1 MKQEEKLTQ
10 LIQTWDNKEKAQAI
24 KLLKSSMSQTSTT
37 PKIPHKDIKN
47 YVKNTITEGL
57 KNGGSSK
64 LLDYPGDY
72 ESASKSTYYKENIR
86 AVIKDVS
93 QELNL
98 DTGSNVVLS
107 ACWKELEDSRT
118 LVEFRKYLKLYLI
131 TLFSNFYTDED
142 IAEYVEMI
150 DEQDRELRRLREYK
164 RIQDELFGIM
174 TEDDEELHQV
184 IQANKMRDMKLSDTE
199 ICKILKITRNRLNY
213 LRRKIEVENVHG
225 SVEF

>member
-24 KLLKSSMSQTSTT
+24 KLLKSSMVETSTT
-37 PKIPHKDIKN
+37 PKIPHKDIEN

-57 KNGGSSK
+57 KSGGK
-64 LLDYPGDY
+64 LLDYPVDY

-86 AVIKDVS
+86 SVIKDIA
-93 QELNL
+93 QELSI
-98 DTGSNVVLS
+98 DTHSNNVLA

-131 TLFSNFYTDED
+131 TLFSNFYTEGD

-150 DEQDRELRRLREYK
+150 DEQDREIRRLREYK
-164 RIQDELFGIM
+164 RIQEELFGVM
-174 TEDDEELHQV
+174 TKDDEGLHHY
-184 IQANKMRDMKLSDTE
+184 IQARDMKSMGLTDVE
-199 ICKILKITRNRLNY
+199 ICKTLKINRDRLNY
-213 LRRKIEVENVHG
+213 LRKTVELQDKE
-225 SVEF
+225 SV

>member
-10 LIQTWDNKEKAQAI
+10 LIQTWDNKDKAQAI
-24 KLLKSSMSQTSTT
+24 KILKSSMVETSTT
-37 PKIPHKDIKN
+37 PKIPSKDIED

-57 KNGGSSK
+57 KSGGK

-93 QELNL
+93 QELKL
-98 DTGSNVVLS
+98 DTSSNAVLS

-131 TLFSNFYTDED
+131 TLFSNFYTDKD

-164 RIQDELFGIM
+164 RIQEELFGIM

-184 IQANKMRDMKLSDTE
+184 IQAKKMKEMGLSESEVCKL
-199 ICKILKITRNRLNY
+199 LNITRNRLNY
-213 LRRKIEVENVHG
+213 LRRKVELQD
-225 SVEF
+225 

>member
-1 MKQEEKLTQ
+1 MKQEEKLSE
-10 LIQTWDNKEKAQAI
+10 LIQTWDNKDKAQAI
-24 KLLKSSMSQTSTT
+24 KILKSSMVATSTT
-37 PKIPHKDIKN
+37 PKIPHKDIED
-47 YVKNTITEGL
+47 YVKSTITEGL
-57 KNGGSSK
+57 KSGGK

-93 QELNL
+93 QELKL
-98 DTGSNVVLS
+98 DTSSNAVLS

-131 TLFSNFYTDED
+131 TLFSNFYTDKD

-174 TEDDEELHQV
+174 TENDEELHQV
-184 IQANKMRDMKLSDTE
+184 IQAKKMREGGLSDTE
-199 ICKILKITRNRLNY
+199 VCKVLNIKRDRLNY
-213 LRRKIEVENVHG
+213 LRKKIELQ
-225 SVEF
+225 

>member
-24 KLLKSSMSQTSTT
+24 KLLKSSMVATSTT
-37 PKIPHKDIKN
+37 PKIPHKDIED
-47 YVKNTITEGL
+47 YVKSTITEGL
-57 KNGGSSK
+57 KSGGK

-98 DTGSNVVLS
+98 DTSSNKVLS
-107 ACWKELEDSRT
+107 ECWKELEASRT
-118 LVEFRKYLKLYLI
+118 LVEFRKYLRLYLI

-142 IAEYVEMI
+142 ISEYVEMI

-164 RIQDELFGIM
+164 RIQDEIFKAM
-174 TEDDEELHQV
+174 TGDDEDLHNV
-184 IQANKMRDMKLSDTE
+184 IQARDMKAMGMTDTE
-199 ICKILKITRNRLNY
+199 ICTALKIKRDKLNY
-213 LRRKIEVENVHG
+213 LRKKIELQEKD
-225 SVEF
+225 SV

>member
-1 MKQEEKLTQ
+1 MKQEEKLSE

-24 KLLKSSMSQTSTT
+24 QLLKSSMVETSTT
-37 PKIPHKDIKN
+37 PKIPHKDIED

-57 KNGGSSK
+57 KNGGK

-93 QELNL
+93 QELKL
-98 DTGSNVVLS
+98 DTSSNTVLS

-150 DEQDRELRRLREYK
+150 DEQDREIRRLREYK
-164 RIQDELFGIM
+164 RIQEELFSVM
-174 TEDDEELHQV
+174 TSDDEDLHKV
-184 IQANKMRDMKLSDTE
+184 IQARDMKAMGVTDVE
-199 ICKILKITRNRLNY
+199 ICKILGIKRDKLNY
-213 LRRKIEVENVHG
+213 LRKKIELQEKE
-225 SVEF
+225 SV

>member
-1 MKQEEKLTQ
+1 MKQEEKLSE
-10 LIQTWDNKEKAQAI
+10 LIQTWDNKDKAQAI
-24 KLLKSSMSQTSTT
+24 KILKSSMVATSTT
-37 PKIPHKDIKN
+37 PKIPHKDIED
-47 YVKNTITEGL
+47 YVKSTITEGL
-57 KNGGSSK
+57 KSGGK

-93 QELNL
+93 QELKL
-98 DTGSNVVLS
+98 DTSSNAVLS

-164 RIQDELFGIM
+164 RIQDELFKAM
-174 TEDDEELHQV
+174 TSDDEDLYSV
-184 IQANKMRDMKLSDTE
+184 IQARDMKAMGMTDTE
-199 ICKILKITRNRLNY
+199 ICNVLNIPRNKLNY
-213 LRRKIEVENVHG
+213 LRKKIELQEKD
-225 SVEF
+225 SV

>member
-1 MKQEEKLTQ
+1 MKQEEKLAQ

-24 KLLKSSMSQTSTT
+24 KLLKSSMVETSRT
-37 PKIPHKDIKN
+37 PKIPHKDIEN

-57 KNGGSSK
+57 KNGGGSK

-164 RIQDELFGIM
+164 RIQDEIFKAM
-174 TEDDEELHQV
+174 TSDDEDLHNV
-184 IQANKMRDMKLSDTE
+184 IRARDMKAMGMTDTE
-199 ICKILKITRNRLNY
+199 ICTALKIKRDKLNY
-213 LRRKIEVENVHG
+213 LRKKIELQEKDNV
-225 SVEF
+225 

>member
-1 MKQEEKLTQ
+1 MKQEEKLSE
-10 LIQTWDNKEKAQAI
+10 LIQTWDNKDKAQAI
-24 KLLKSSMSQTSTT
+24 KILKSSMVETSTT
-37 PKIPHKDIKN
+37 PKIPSKDIED

-57 KNGGSSK
+57 KSGGK

-93 QELNL
+93 QELKL
-98 DTGSNVVLS
+98 DTSSNAVLS

-131 TLFSNFYTDED
+131 TLFSNFYTDKD

-164 RIQDELFGIM
+164 RIQEELFGIM
-174 TEDDEELHQV
+174 TDNDEELHQV
-184 IQANKMRDMKLSDTE
+184 IQAKKMREGGLSDTE
-199 ICKILKITRNRLNY
+199 ICKVLNIKRDRLNY
-213 LRRKIEVENVHG
+213 LRKKIELQ
-225 SVEF
+225 